1 MIHCSRDHT
10 RLELILSKCKA
21 TCILP
26 TRKKT
31 IYHKLQTYM
40 QGPILKI
47 INMHVQEFGGLVS
60 TIHGMMLTFIEKKV
74 DTSET
79 LSVGP

>member
-1 MIHCSRDHT
+1 
-10 RLELILSKCKA
+10 
-21 TCILP
+21 
-26 TRKKT
+26 
-31 IYHKLQTYM
+31 M
-40 QGPILKI
+40 QGPLLKI

-60 TIHGMMLTFIEKKV
+60 TIHGMMLTFTEKKV

>member
-1 MIHCSRDHT
+1 
-10 RLELILSKCKA
+10 
-21 TCILP
+21 
-26 TRKKT
+26 
-31 IYHKLQTYM
+31 M
-40 QGPILKI
+40 QGPLLKI

-60 TIHGMMLTFIEKKV
+60 TTIHGMMLTFIEKKV